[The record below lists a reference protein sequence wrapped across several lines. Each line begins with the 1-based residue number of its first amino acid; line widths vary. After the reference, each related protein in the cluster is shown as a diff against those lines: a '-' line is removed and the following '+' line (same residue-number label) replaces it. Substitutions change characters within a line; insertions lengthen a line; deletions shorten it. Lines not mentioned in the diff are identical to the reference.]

1 MEKYYFNT
9 IDNGSVCID
18 YCNVLNDETKI
29 GSVICQKCKFNINR
43 DTFVDG
49 NNKFVRCNKL
59 KEALNHE

>member
-29 GSVICQKCKFNINR
+29 W
-43 DTFVDG
+43 TFDL
-49 NNKFVRCNKL
+49 L
-59 KEALNHE
+59 KRNMQSM